1 MLHQLYM
8 EWKNTRNCVFVSRG
22 RLAGSSYAAHCGGEK
37 GQSIGTLKR
46 SDWLIV
52 SHTGDSVVTVKFQLS
67 IL

>member
-1 MLHQLYM
+1 MYLLAEGGWQGQVMLL
-8 EWKNTRNCVFVSRG
+8 TVR
-22 RLAGSSYAAHCGGEK
+22 GEK